1 MEGCKWIGNGEGCG
15 KSAIEGK
22 SYCEDHVWLVYQKG
36 TALGR
41 RKKDARRAL
50 TIWDLEGEINQAV
63 AELEAEG
70 VL

>member
-1 MEGCKWIGNGEGCG
+1 MSKCLWIGEGEDCNQ
-15 KSAIEGK
+15 SAIEGR
-22 SYCEDHVWLVYQKG
+22 SYCEEHVWRVYQKG

-63 AELEAEG
+63 AELELEG